1 MKEDKKKKMIAL
13 ELPNS
18 MYEDLRDL
26 CAIYSLSVSGVVRLI
41 ISDYLRRYID
51 KEEKENIK

>member
-13 ELPNS
+13 ELPNN
-18 MYEDLRDL
+18 MYEDLRNL

-51 KEEKENIK
+51 KEEKENNK